1 MKPLK
6 YILLFSALV
15 LYNCDELKDALPN
28 EIDITTSYINTIN
41 ISTPVISED
50 PEADVSFQDG
60 AAFDFLNNPD
70 VAEYVGTPEQIKAIE
85 ILSVQYEYKNFS
97 GNVDAESLNSFFAIA
112 TAFMAVDTF
121 SAANTNFAEAD
132 VFGTLFTLSGD
143 FSNVNEYISSSKIF
157 SCVYSGTSTHNPA
170 DFNVEMTITV
180 RLTLEVN
187 PDDL

>member
-6 YILLFSALV
+6 YILLLGIVILF
-15 LYNCDELKDALPN
+15 NCDELKDALPN
-28 EIDITTSYINTIN
+28 EIDITTTYVNTIN
-41 ISTPVISED
+41 VSTPLISGD
-50 PEADVSFQDG
+50 PEADVSFQDA

-70 VAEYVGTPEQIKAIE
+70 VAEYVGTPEQIKAIQ
-85 ILSVQYEYKNFS
+85 ILNIQYEYKNFS

-121 SAANTNFAEAD
+121 PVANTNFAESDA
-132 VFGTLFTLSGD
+132 FGTLFTVTGD
-143 FSNVNEYISSSKIF
+143 FSNVNEFISESKVFSS
-157 SCVYSGTSTHNPA
+157 VYGGTSTHNPA
-170 DFNVEMTITV
+170 DFSVEMTITV